1 MSDLFDIDFNEEDKF
16 VRIKQ
21 LMLDSIQLFKN

>member
-1 MSDLFDIDFNEEDKF
+1 MSDLFDIDFNEEDEF